1 MDGSQA
7 ATERKLKMASDA
19 VDYQG
24 DAALLAEL
32 SAAGVTLSRDAV
44 YSLVAGVAGAPAGR
58 RPDAWIDLIAPRA
71 NAPLRDQ
78 LQALKRTISQQGEG
92 GFTEGPAPAARLVAL
107 RAEQA
112 RRGLDGFIVPRTDA
126 HQGEYVPPHDERLRW
141 LTGFSGS
148 AGIAIVL
155 RETAVIFVDGRY
167 TLQVRNEVDTAL
179 IEPVHLTDM
188 TPAAWIAENVSAGSN
203 LGYDPW
209 LHSENAVD
217 AFRRSAERA
226 GFNLAPQMDN
236 PLDAV
241 WPDQPA
247 APIAPIVAHDLAY
260 AGKPSEDKRAEIGAA
275 LQKDGCDA
283 VVLTAPDSIAWLLNI
298 RGGDVPRAPMPLS
311 FAIAHADGAVDLFV
325 DPRKLAPDLGAHLGN
340 GVSVSSESAFAAAL
354 GALRGRKVRVDA
366 ASTAAY
372 VVDRLKEG
380 GATVSRGDDP
390 CALPKACKN
399 AVEIAGTR
407 AAHERDGAAL
417 TRFLAWF
424 SEKAPTGT
432 LRELEASDRLAEFR
446 FGDSLIR
453 DLSFDTISG
462 SGPNGAIVH
471 YRVSPRSDRR
481 IGAGELFLV
490 DSGAQY
496 LDGTTDVTRT
506 VAVGT
511 PTAEMRDRFT
521 RVLKGHIAIA
531 RVRFPVGTTGA
542 QLDLLARQSL
552 WQAGLDFDHGTGHGV
567 GSYLSVHEG
576 PHRISKAPSTVALQ
590 PGMIVSNEPG
600 YYKTGA
606 YGIRIENLVTVVPCK
621 ALAGSERVMLEFDT
635 LTLTPIDRSLVDVA
649 LMDAGEI
656 AWLDAY
662 HDRVRKTLSPALSG
676 SDKTWLEDATR
687 PVQPA

>member
-1 MDGSQA
+1 
-7 ATERKLKMASDA
+7 MASDA
-19 VDYQG
+19 VEYQG
-24 DAALLAEL
+24 DSALISQL
-32 SAAGVTLSRDAV
+32 SDAGVTLGMDAIR
-44 YSLVAGVAGAPAGR
+44 SLVAGVAGAPTGWQ
-58 RPDAWIDLIAPRA
+58 PDAWVDLIAPQA
-71 NAPLRDQ
+71 DSTLRMQ
-78 LQALKRTISQQGEG
+78 LQALKRETCRQSEG
-92 GFTEGPAPAARLVAL
+92 CFTEGPAPADRLVAL
-107 RAEQA
+107 REELA

-141 LTGFSGS
+141 LTGFAGS
-148 AGIAIVL
+148 AGTAIVL
-155 RETAVIFVDGRY
+155 SERAAIFVDGRY

-179 IEPVHLTDM
+179 MDPVPLADT
-188 TPAAWIAENVSAGSN
+188 TPSDWIAANLPAGAR

-209 LHSENAVD
+209 LHSENTVA
-217 AFRRSAERA
+217 AFRRAAEQA
-226 GFNLAPQMDN
+226 GGMLVPQTDN

-247 APIAPIVAHDLAY
+247 PPIAPIVAHDVAY
-260 AGKPSEDKRAEIGAA
+260 AGKSSADKQAEIGA
-275 LQKDGCDA
+275 LLKRDGCDA
-283 VVLTAPDSIAWLLNI
+283 VVLSAPDSIAWLLNI

-311 FAIAHADGAVDLFV
+311 FAIAHGDSTVDLFV
-325 DPRKLAPDLGAHLGN
+325 DTRKLAPGLGAHLGN
-340 GVSVSSESAFAAAL
+340 GVSVNTEAAFPAAL
-354 GALRGRKVRVDA
+354 AALKGKTVRVDP
-366 ASTAAY
+366 ASAAAY
-372 VVDRLKEG
+372 IVDCLIEG
-380 GATVSRGDDP
+380 GATVSRGNDP

-399 AVEIAGTR
+399 AVEISGTR

-446 FGDSLIR
+446 SGDALIR

-471 YRVSPRSDRR
+471 YRVSPRSDRL

-506 VAVGT
+506 IAVGT

-531 RVRFPVGTTGA
+531 RVRFPAGTTGT

-635 LTLTPIDRSLVDVA
+635 LTLAPIDRNLVDVA
-649 LMDAGEI
+649 LLDDGEI
-656 AWLDAY
+656 AWFDAY
-662 HDRVRKTLSPALSG
+662 HSRIRKTLSPALEG
-676 SDKTWLEDATR
+676 SDKAWLIDATR
-687 PVQPA
+687 PIQQG